1 CGLGLLVVPTI
12 ANSIKCERQKPTNV
26 QQIAQQKTVNDV
38 ARKTVKKKGWWGIL
52 LHATWP
58 TLLATILTAVVFT
71 LVKAFDAGLSALV
84 ILLIGVV
91 WKNHRDMAIPIA
103 MGAFVAKLVFIG
115 FLLAIIPAPAW
126 LHSTGAAVGALV
138 AIVIWQVGEILVFIN
153 TRRLIY
159 W

>member
-1 CGLGLLVVPTI
+1 
-12 ANSIKCERQKPTNV
+12 
-26 QQIAQQKTVNDV
+26 VN
-38 ARKTVKKKGWWGIL
+38 KKGWWGIL

-58 TLLATILTAVVFT
+58 TLLAIILTAVVFT
-71 LVKAFDAGLSALV
+71 LVESFDAGLSALV
-84 ILLIGVV
+84 AGLIVWALSAVSILLIAVV